1 MRLTTEHPGW
11 SRVGLVAR
19 WVAILAACY
28 LGGVAATN
36 LSPTTV
42 ETSHYRAT
50 LRLDPVPQ
58 HTPTLHSPTIV
69 GDVDLAFTSPVVAP
83 GLDVAVSVREEIT
96 DLLSRGPVSV
106 RALQPTDEEVSAAIR
121 EAAVGLGWRFALG
134 AAVVAIALSVAV
146 HYARRRRPEGIH
158 LVMVATA
165 LVAVSGG
172 TGLSTALTYQPER
185 FAALS
190 TTGVLGT
197 VQRNA
202 GLLAGV
208 ESRAEQAT
216 PYLRNLLALSQALQE
231 KFVPTDLTQPVVS
244 ARILLVSDIHGANQ
258 YALMRTIVEQEG
270 VDAVIDTG
278 DIINFG
284 RVQEGEAAG
293 IFRGIESLGVPYIFV
308 SGNHDQSSP
317 TDRALI
323 RRMAQ
328 VPNVVL
334 LQDPEGA
341 HRELS
346 FHGLRITGFNDPR
359 YFGDDGEDPVGRQAP
374 AVDAYNAAMEDEPES
389 DLVLTHEPYAA
400 TAVARGRVLLNGHIH
415 TSVLDGSRIQVG
427 TFTGGGVVSHFIAT
441 EDEELRGQ
449 PYAFDLLS
457 FGPHCAL
464 TQLTR
469 YTYRNLIEGRPAY
482 DNIQVVNGATI
493 DPRGAEESRAAE
505 AALPALPVPAG
516 SAGSPTSPA
525 SPGGPEPAGAP
536 VPEGEQPRTCS
547 PLAETTL
554 RQVPTASPE
563 DGGTSTPAT
572 MTTSTL
578 GSPAAPSARTS
589 TP

>member
-1 MRLTTEHPGW
+1 MRLTTDHPGW
-11 SRVGLVAR
+11 ARIGLAAR
-19 WVAILAACY
+19 WVLIVVACY

-58 HTPTLHSPTIV
+58 HTPILHSPTIV
-69 GDVDLAFTSPVVAP
+69 GDVDLQFASPALAP

-96 DLLSRGPVSV
+96 ALLSSGNVSV
-106 RALQPTDEEVSAAIR
+106 SALQPSDAEISAAIR
-121 EAAVGLGWRFALG
+121 EAAIGVGWRFALG
-134 AAVVAIALSVAV
+134 TVIVAGVLSVAV
-146 HYARRRRPEGIH
+146 HFARRRRPERTH
-158 LVMVATA
+158 LIVVATA
-165 LVAVSGG
+165 LLVVSGG

-185 FAALS
+185 FVALS

-208 ESRAEQAT
+208 ETRAEQAT

-231 KFVPTDLTQPVVS
+231 KFVPTDLTQPIVS
-244 ARILLVSDIHGANQ
+244 ARFLLVSDIHGANQ
-258 YALMRTIVEQEG
+258 YALMRTIIEAED

-278 DIINFG
+278 DLINFG
-284 RVQEGEAAG
+284 QVPEGEAAG
-293 IFRGIESLGVPYIFV
+293 IYRGIESLGVPYLFV
-308 SGNHDQSSP
+308 SGNHDQSSQ
-317 TDRALI
+317 TDRALL

-328 VPNVVL
+328 IPNVVL
-334 LQDPEGA
+334 LQDADGV

-359 YFGDDGEDPVGRQAP
+359 YFGDDGEDPTGKQAP
-374 AVDAYNAAMEDEPES
+374 AVDSYNAAMEDEPES

-400 TAVARGRVLLNGHIH
+400 TGVARGRVLVNGHIH

-441 EDEELRGQ
+441 ENEELRGQ
-449 PYAFDLLS
+449 PYAFDLIS
-457 FGPHCAL
+457 YGPRCAL

-493 DPRGAEESRAAE
+493 DPRGAEETRAAE
-505 AALPALPVPAG
+505 AARSEGAG
-516 SAGSPTSPA
+516 
-525 SPGGPEPAGAP
+525 EQ

-547 PLAETTL
+547 RLEETTIREIL
-554 RQVPTASPE
+554 TAQPDDGSTPIPETPTTSTVVQS
-563 DGGTSTPAT
+563 GTSTVRP
-572 MTTSTL
+572 
-578 GSPAAPSARTS
+578 
-589 TP
+589 

>member
-1 MRLTTEHPGW
+1 MRLTTDHPAW
-11 SRVGLVAR
+11 ARVGLVAR
-19 WVAILAACY
+19 WVAILLACY

-50 LRLDPVPQ
+50 LRLDPVPR

-69 GDVDLAFTSPVVAP
+69 GDVDLAFTSPAVAP

-96 DLLSRGPVSV
+96 DLLSRGSVSV
-106 RALQPTDEEVSAAIR
+106 RALQPTDAEISAAIR
-121 EAAVGLGWRFALG
+121 EAAIGVGWRFALG
-134 AAVVAIALSVAV
+134 AAIVALASSVAV
-146 HYARRRRPEGIH
+146 HYARRRRPERMH

-165 LVAVSGG
+165 LVVVSAG
-172 TGLSTALTYQPER
+172 TGVSTALTYQPDR

-231 KFVPTDLTQPVVS
+231 KFVPADLTQPVVS

-258 YALMRTIVEQEG
+258 YPLMRTIVEEEG

-284 RVQEGEAAG
+284 QVEEGEAAG

-317 TDRALI
+317 TDRALLQ
-323 RRMAQ
+323 RMAR

-334 LQDPEGA
+334 LQDPEGV

-359 YFGDDGEDPVGRQAP
+359 YFGDDAQDPAGKQAP

-400 TAVARGRVLLNGHIH
+400 TGVARGRVLLNGHIH

-449 PYAFDLLS
+449 PYAFDLLT
-457 FGPHCAL
+457 FGPRCAL

-469 YTYRNLIEGRPAY
+469 YTYRNLIEGRPVY

-493 DPRGAEESRAAE
+493 DPRGADETRAAE
-505 AALPALPVPAG
+505 AAP
-516 SAGSPTSPA
+516 
-525 SPGGPEPAGAP
+525 PEPPGVP
-536 VPEGEQPRTCS
+536 VPEGRQPRSCS
-547 PLAETTL
+547 PLEETTL
-554 RQVPTASPE
+554 REVPTGPPP
-563 DGGTSTPAT
+563 DGSTTTPAT

-578 GSPAAPSARTS
+578 TTSTLTTSTAPSPGTS